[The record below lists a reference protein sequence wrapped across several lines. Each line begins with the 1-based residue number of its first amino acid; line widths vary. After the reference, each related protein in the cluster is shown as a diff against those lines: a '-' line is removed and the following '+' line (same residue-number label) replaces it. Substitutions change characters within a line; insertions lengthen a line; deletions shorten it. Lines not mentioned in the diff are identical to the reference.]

1 MFDSAPQGH
10 FLRGAPGVHDQVF
23 QHTYVSLEGLIVD
36 RWSAVEYLRT
46 VKPFSDIVSREI
58 FIDRP
63 AVRAMGEY
71 IRFLHFI

>member
-1 MFDSAPQGH
+1 MFDSAS
-10 FLRGAPGVHDQVF
+10 GVHDQAF
-23 QHTYVSLEGLIVD
+23 QLYISMLEGLIVG

-63 AVRAMGEY
+63 AVRAMGE
-71 IRFLHFI
+71 

>member
-1 MFDSAPQGH
+1 MFDST
-10 FLRGAPGVHDQVF
+10 PGVRDQVF
-23 QHTYVSLEGLIVD
+23 QLYISMLEDLIAD

-63 AVRAMGEY
+63 AVRAMGE
-71 IRFLHFI
+71 

>member
-1 MFDSAPQGH
+1 MFDSAS
-10 FLRGAPGVHDQVF
+10 GVRDQVF
-23 QHTYVSLEGLIVD
+23 QRYISMLEGLIVD

-63 AVRAMGEY
+63 AVRAMGE
-71 IRFLHFI
+71 